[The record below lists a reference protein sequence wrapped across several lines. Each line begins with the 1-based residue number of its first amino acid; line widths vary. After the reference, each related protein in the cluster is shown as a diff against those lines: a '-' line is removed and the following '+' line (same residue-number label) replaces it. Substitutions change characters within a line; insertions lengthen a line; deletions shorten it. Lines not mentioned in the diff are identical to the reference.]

1 MATNTKDKSTRQET
15 SGSIVRRLMYGQV
28 VSSDFIAR
36 NFLVLLAIMFMI
48 LTFIS
53 GKYTCMTKMEE
64 VQRLTRELEVVNAER
79 VRARSAYMGRI
90 RESAMQELVDSLHLN
105 LHVQE
110 CPPYNLSLEK

>member
-90 RESAMQELVDSLHLN
+90 GNAGTRRL
-105 LHVQE
+105 
-110 CPPYNLSLEK
+110 PPSQPPRTRMPTV